1 MYLLHSVRSGY
12 HTHSVQYI
20 QKAHARTRA
29 FRIYYRNTIFNC
41 GSMNESLIKQT
52 LYYSA
57 TLCTYSI
64 SHIKCTKIVSSQKR
78 VQRYKKNPT
87 YASVCRIFFYLFS
100 RCMNRDIYLLRTRNP
115 LGINLCGGLGIVASD
130 RVEIVIDGFVRL
142 VGQQTQTA

>member
-20 QKAHARTRA
+20 QKARARTRA

-64 SHIKCTKIVSSQKR
+64 SLIKCTKIVSSQKR
-78 VQRYKKNPT
+78 VQRYKKK
-87 YASVCRIFFYLFS
+87 SHIRKCMQDFFDLFS
-100 RCMNRDIYLLRTRNP
+100 RCMNRDIYLFRAGNP
-115 LGINLCGGLGIVASD
+115 FGIDLCGGLGIVASD
-130 RVEIVIDGFVRL
+130 RVEVVINRLVCL
-142 VGQQTQTA
+142 VGQQG